1 MEFVKTFPHMK
12 LPLPAVF
19 VAILSCLLAS
29 CADTRHR
36 LIVSAADQRMAVLE
50 DERPIAF
57 FRISTSKWGL
67 SSQPGT
73 NGTPL
78 GRHEIAK
85 KIGGGQPAGMAF
97 KSRVATGEIVP
108 VNAPGRDIIVSRIL
122 WLRGLEPWNQT
133 TYGRYIYLH
142 GTPEERNLGKP
153 VSYGCVRM
161 ASTDIIWLY
170 DVVGKG
176 AKVDLVREPLEWHL
190 ARLNPQ

>member
-1 MEFVKTFPHMK
+1 
-12 LPLPAVF
+12 
-19 VAILSCLLAS
+19 
-29 CADTRHR
+29 
-36 LIVSAADQRMAVLE
+36 
-50 DERPIAF
+50 
-57 FRISTSKWGL
+57 
-67 SSQPGT
+67 
-73 NGTPL
+73 
-78 GRHEIAK
+78 
-85 KIGGGQPAGMAF
+85 
-97 KSRVATGEIVP
+97 
-108 VNAPGRDIIVSRIL
+108 VSRIL